1 MSIYRTENGEWMND
15 VHGLLSYDGDYKV
28 LVDDAIDDCDTGFE
42 ILECHGK
49 ELIKKQHKIQEKA
62 LAKFMLLDL
71 SEITELFKTDSDKA
85 SDLLHAKVKAFCKRN
100 KKVLPTI
107 LYMDYKYR

>member
-1 MSIYRTENGEWMND
+1 MND

-28 LVDDAIDDCDTGFE
+28 IVDDTVDDCDTGFE

-49 ELIKKQHKIQEKA
+49 KLIKKQHKIQEEA
-62 LAKFMLLDL
+62 LAKFRLLDL
-71 SEITELFKTDSDKA
+71 SDINEMFKTDSDLA